1 MRHLG
6 SLLAGLVIAPLAWV
20 LIAAGQP
27 RTAQTF
33 ERWRTLD
40 SVYTGDL
47 LKPLGLLVAAGVL
60 IGVVLALRLSPLGP
74 LVAGVG
80 YLAVYGFSL
89 RDPYRVL
96 DLLPQLNL
104 WGYKIDTTVPFT
116 NGTMAVIGAAL
127 VVAAVSRR
135 RWQRWPTPA
144 AAVPVSPA
152 PESPAPIPVSPAPA
166 APEEALTMTV
176 PAQQHEAPP
185 AVGPLPPAAPLW
197 PSTNGAPPASPM
209 EPAMSPGTA
218 EDLPRRTPPK
228 RPASPAHPDPDGW
241 PEPRPIGWPGPV
253 IPGPRHAGADDHPD
267 SGPSFGGPIQPTF
280 RFPPPGPAMPSGDD
294 VPPPRPAGD
303 DRPSPYAT
311 DEGDWTHPSGD
322 DSGPSDS
329 GAQAGPPQAGPPQA
343 GPPQAGPPQA
353 GPPQAGPPQARP
365 PQAVPSAEP
374 TQVLQAPQPPS
385 GSGPAPAAAAHPPRP
400 AEAEPTQVLQ
410 PAQPPSG
417 SGAAAAPARPTQAP
431 AGPPRAEPPAEPT
444 QVLQPPRPAQ
454 AARPPQAQPGPPAA
468 APAQPGPPAAPAQ
481 PVPPHTQTGN
491 TSDDSGPD
499 PTHQS
504 PWARPPR
511 PNQD

>member
-322 DSGPSDS
+322 ESGPSDS
-329 GAQAGPPQAGPPQA
+329 GAQAGRPQAGPPQA
-343 GPPQAGPPQA
+343 GPPQAG
-353 GPPQAGPPQARP
+353 
-365 PQAVPSAEP
+365 PSAEP

-444 QVLQPPRPAQ
+444 QVLQPPQPAQ
-454 AARPPQAQPGPPAA
+454 AARPPQAQPRPPAA